1 MGLENFNPK
10 IWSAKLFVRLRKAL
24 VFGNIVNTEYEGEI
38 SQFGDTVHINEIG
51 PITVSDYTKYGA
63 LSWQA
68 LTSAQ
73 KTLII
78 DQAQSFSFAVD
89 DIDTAQMK
97 PKIMNDA
104 MSEAS
109 YAVAD
114 KIDQFIAS
122 LYSQAA
128 VVGSAGT
135 VGTSSTSLAVSSG
148 NVIETISYASR
159 YLSEANVPEAL
170 RWIVISPWVHQKL
183 LLAEVGGVSATA
195 VPKVTT
201 QDAIPGFV
209 GEALGFKIYV
219 SNNVSN
225 DGTQYRIMA
234 GIKNAIT
241 YAGQISKVKPVER
254 EDYFDQGIKGLYLYG
269 GKVVRPN
276 ALITLYLSET
286 AG

>member
-135 VGTSSTSLAVSSG
+135 VGTPSTSLAVSSG

>member
-24 VFGNIVNTEYEGEI
+24 VYGNIINKDYEGEI

-78 DQAQSFSFAVD
+78 DQAKSFSFAVD

-104 MSEAS
+104 MGEAA

-114 KIDQFIAS
+114 EVDQFIAS

-135 VGTSSTSLAVSSG
+135 VGTSTTSLAVSSG

-234 GIKNAIT
+234 GVKNAIS
-241 YAGQISKVKPVER
+241 YAGQISKVKAVER

-276 ALITLYLSET
+276 ALITLYLSEV

>member
-89 DIDTAQMK
+89 DIDTAQIK

-135 VGTSSTSLAVSSG
+135 VGTPSTSLAVSSG